1 MPGLFICP
9 TAPSGLVVRSPGLS
23 TTESNVAGHLDLSA
37 RTAPGRYRDRMRSL
51 VRGLLAG
58 WLLALAVAQTAALA
72 LVWWIFIRTPHGQ
85 VIDATVLR
93 GTRFGRASVEQLV
106 SGVLDAVSF
115 ASLVA
120 ATIVLG
126 FIALARRRVLLA
138 VAATVLV
145 AGANLTTQ
153 VLKDYVVSRPDLGI
167 AGTNIGAPNS
177 LPSGHMTVAA
187 SVAVAAVMVV
197 PARLRAMVAVLG
209 ACYAALTGI
218 ATLSAGWHRPSDAL
232 AALLIVGAW
241 ASVVAAVLVLAQR
254 SWTTGAP
261 SDPHPRMVGGLAL
274 VGGAALVGAVLL
286 VALADQGPLTP
297 PVEVGRSRLVL
308 AYAGGA
314 VGVAGATCL
323 TMAVVLATVHRVVPR
338 LAEPT
343 VAAQPTGPDTDLVAA
358 GEQERTD

>member
-1 MPGLFICP
+1 
-9 TAPSGLVVRSPGLS
+9 
-23 TTESNVAGHLDLSA
+23 
-37 RTAPGRYRDRMRSL
+37 MRSL
-51 VRGLLAG
+51 VRGLLST
-58 WLLALAVAQTAALA
+58 WLLTLAVAQTAALA
-72 LVWWIFIRTPHGQ
+72 LVWWIFVRTPHGQ
-85 VIDATVLR
+85 VVDATVLR

-106 SGVLDAVSF
+106 SGVLDAVSL

-120 ATIVLG
+120 ATVVLG

-153 VLKDYVVSRPDLGI
+153 ILKDYVISRPDLGI
-167 AGTNIGAPNS
+167 PGTNIGAPNS

-197 PARLRAMVAVLG
+197 PARLRATVAVLG
-209 ACYAALTGI
+209 ACYATLTGI

-241 ASVVAAVLVLAQR
+241 ASVVAAGLVLAQR
-254 SWTTGAP
+254 SRTTGAP

-286 VALADQGPLTP
+286 VALADQGSLTP

-314 VGVAGATCL
+314 IGVGGASCL
-323 TMAVVLATVHRVVPR
+323 AMAVVLATVHRVVPR
-338 LAEPT
+338 LAEPV
-343 VAAQPTGPDTDLVAA
+343 VAAEQTVPAGRVGPEAEPAA
-358 GEQERTD
+358 ADNPGQVEQEDRADRAASPEREAGAVGS